1 MVGNQ
6 ASILG
11 AAVVA
16 PFAILFVLSADQH
29 WRDEFQRE
37 LPEDND
43 FDRASFYVRLEEG
56 EKLRLRLRL
65 RLRTIERLRER
76 AIGLP
81 LAAGL
86 LSFVRIGSLS
96 LWSRVSLLD
105 DEDED
110 EKDELRLFD
119 GTFLTLPRDDE
130 VEALPADV
138 LLFVRRLTGL
148 LDLDLDD
155 DDDDELTEESEAE
168 DDVDGDLLRLFSGA
182 AKSSFAFLILPFL
195 SASRFDRIESAV
207 PFL

>member
-1 MVGNQ
+1 VVGNQ

-43 FDRASFYVRLEEG
+43 LDRASFDVRLGEG
-56 EKLRLRLRL
+56 EKLRL

-119 GTFLTLPRDDE
+119 WTFLTLPRDDE